1 MKYDKKKL
9 IEARRALTRDDFV
22 FFWGHQDRDNK
33 LGKACLSQWYMC
45 QFYIDDVFYNC
56 AEQYMMAEKAYMFGD
71 EDVYNQI
78 LQEYSQMNIKKLGRK
93 VRNFNDYVWKGNRVS
108 VVIEGNLAKFSQ
120 NETLR
125 DFLLSTG
132 DKILVE
138 ASPKDDIWGIGL
150 EEASPDAVDPRKW
163 RGENLLGF
171 ALMEV
176 RDILQGKIEEESS
189 DITKAL
195 KMWTSGAG
203 NSGKRF
209 NGEDPMPKKEIK
221 ATAESWNNRP
231 MTDVITVPQNFFL
244 TERQMEIVR
253 YGHIPEAMEDHW
265 FMYADEDSIN
275 YIRSWTGITIFRA
288 KYKPSEDGY
297 LITELNINGNK
308 EDYRESNTETAVA
321 LFYAL
326 LVSEYGGN
334 SSPYW
339 NVAF

>member
-9 IEARRALTRDDFV
+9 IDQAIGLTRNDFI
-22 FFWGHQDRDNK
+22 FFWGHQDRENK

-45 QFYIDDVFYNC
+45 QFVVRDVYFNC

-71 EDVYNQI
+71 EDVYHQI
-78 LQEYSQMNIKKLGRK
+78 LREYNQMEIKKLGRK
-93 VRNFNDYVWKGNRVS
+93 VRNFNDYVWKGNRMS

-120 NETLR
+120 NKELM

-138 ASPKDDIWGIGL
+138 ASPKDTIWGIGL
-150 EEASPDAVDPRKW
+150 DESSSDAINPRNWK
-163 RGENLLGF
+163 GDNLLGF

-176 RDILQGKIEEESS
+176 RDILRGNVKEEPA
-189 DITKAL
+189 DITKTL
-195 KMWTSGAG
+195 MMWTSGAG

-209 NGEDPMPKKEIK
+209 NGENPMPKKKKK
-221 ATAESWNNRP
+221 AEPGSWNKP
-231 MTDVITVPQNFFL
+231 IKDAITIPQNFFL
-244 TERQMEIVR
+244 NKKQMDIVQ
-253 YGHIPEAMEDHW
+253 YGHIPDAMEDHW
-265 FMYADEDSIN
+265 FMYTDENSIN
-275 YIRSWTGITIFRA
+275 YIRSWTGIAIFRA
-288 KYKPSEDGY
+288 KYKPFEDGY

-308 EDYRESNTETAVA
+308 DEYRETNLDSAVA

-326 LVSEYGGN
+326 LVSEFGGN
-334 SSPYW
+334 SAPYW